1 MRQAAKVY
9 FETQVTTTSQGQI
22 LLMLYDGAIK
32 FLTQAK
38 ERMAAKDYASK
49 GNLISSAIDIINELA
64 GSLNAE
70 KGGDL
75 AANLNQ
81 LYFYCNK
88 RLFTAN
94 LKMDPA
100 PIDEVIK
107 ILGGLRSA
115 YAQIVDTPEAQA
127 AAAQAAASR
136 PANAQ
141 PGRMPLGVMAA
152 PTGAPTRSARAQTA
166 YASQRM
172 PEAAEAAPRANSAA
186 APSAQA
192 PFAPAGKTAARA
204 DPAARA
210 PEREARPS
218 LPVAEAAPAIPAMP
232 PLDEPPASPPPGFGL
247 GKRLATSSLYQ
258 KFAS

>member
-9 FETQVTTTSQGQI
+9 FETQVTTTSQGHI
-22 LLMLYDGAIK
+22 LLMLYDGAVK

-38 ERMAAKDYASK
+38 ERMAAKDYAGK

-107 ILGGLRSA
+107 ILTGLRSA

-127 AAAQAAASR
+127 AAAQAAAGR
-136 PANAQ
+136 AAAAQ
-141 PGRMPLGVMAA
+141 PARVPLGVQAA
-152 PTGAPTRSARAQTA
+152 PSGAPISGARAKNAYVFQGAKAQAQDTPAQTPEATAQTA
-166 YASQRM
+166 PQSAAQARPAA
-172 PEAAEAAPRANSAA
+172 PEQAPAQAQPAAQVATHTAEA
-186 APSAQA
+186 
-192 PFAPAGKTAARA
+192 
-204 DPAARA
+204 
-210 PEREARPS
+210 
-218 LPVAEAAPAIPAMP
+218 LPDLP
-232 PLDEPPASPPPGFGL
+232 PLDTPPPSFGAN
-247 GKRLATSSLYQ
+247 KRFAASGLYQ